1 MKTSQKMSSTQAGLQ
16 IQNKTKE
23 GYEQEVCHSVGNQI
37 VEIPTGM
44 TKKL

>member
-1 MKTSQKMSSTQAGLQ
+1 MKTSKKMSSTQAGLQ
-16 IQNKTKE
+16 IQHKTKE
-23 GYEQEVCHSVGNQI
+23 GYNHKVCHSVGNQI